1 MTIKIVRNDRN
12 DSRSIGTLTM
22 PMFTCYTLEDTDRG
36 LKKDMPLE
44 GIKAIKVQNK
54 TAIPYGTYE
63 VVVSFSNRFQK
74 MLPLLVGVPGFDGI
88 RIHPGNTAADTE
100 GCILVGL
107 GKSFDS
113 ITQSRSAMSRF
124 MTHLMASLKTEKCY
138 VEVVKG

>member
-1 MTIKIVRNDRN
+1 MIIKITRTDCNDK
-12 DSRSIGTLTM
+12 RSIGTLTM
-22 PMFTCYTLEDTDRG
+22 PMFTCHTLEDTDRG
-36 LKKDMPLE
+36 LKKDMPIA
-44 GIKAIKVQNK
+44 GIQAIKVPAK
-54 TAIPYGTYE
+54 TAIPYGKYE
-63 VVVSFSNRFQK
+63 VVVSFSNRFKK
-74 MLPLLVGVPGFDGI
+74 MLPLLIGVPGFEGI
-88 RIHPGNTAADTE
+88 RIHAGNTDADTE